1 MSGKFFNHIL
11 TIFQVLYV
19 KNSLRLLSDIS
30 KILFSVIT
38 KSGVPQVCELKK
50 KKIVRRKNKLY
61 FLN

>member
-19 KNSLRLLSDIS
+19 KNSLRLLSDIF

-50 KKIVRRKNKLY
+50 KNSA
-61 FLN
+61 